1 MENVKRMI
9 GSFMIIVLMVLGIQS
24 CSPRQDN
31 SNFNKFLNQDVKI
44 KGKAGV
50 LITSL
55 GQPED
60 YDYVFFDNY

>member
-1 MENVKRMI
+1 MGNSKGI
-9 GSFMIIVLMVLGIQS
+9 ITTCIIIVLVVFGCQS

-31 SNFNKFLNQDVKI
+31 TNFNKFLNQDVQV

-50 LITSL
+50 LITTL

-60 YDYVFFDNY
+60 YDYVIRYIR